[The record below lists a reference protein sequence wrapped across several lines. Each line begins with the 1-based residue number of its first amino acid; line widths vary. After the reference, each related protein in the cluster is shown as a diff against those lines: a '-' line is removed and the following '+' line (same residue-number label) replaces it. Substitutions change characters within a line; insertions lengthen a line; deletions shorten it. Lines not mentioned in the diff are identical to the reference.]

1 MASIHASIAN
11 AENVEL
17 ARSLGQPHFTLVLLT
32 RTATMTN
39 LFNPIK
45 LFVAALTLSAT
56 SIIAFAGDEKLSETS
71 TESGSKTEATA
82 TLAGGCF
89 WCTEAVFERMEG
101 VKDVVS
107 GYIGGTVPN
116 PTYEQVCSKKTGH
129 AEAIEII
136 YDPSKTTYEE
146 LLEVFFKT
154 HDPTTKNKQGADE
167 GPQYRSAV
175 FYHNEEQKKAAQ
187 KYIAKLDESREFKSP
202 IVTTLERATKF
213 YPAEEY
219 HQDFYRR
226 NPNYGYCQ
234 FVVRNKVRKFN
245 REFGDKLKKPDEK

>member
-1 MASIHASIAN
+1 M
-11 AENVEL
+11 
-17 ARSLGQPHFTLVLLT
+17 
-32 RTATMTN
+32 N
-39 LFNPIK
+39 LFRPLNLCMSVLMIGFTP
-45 LFVAALTLSAT
+45 FAASAGEKELSDNSSKNAQ
-56 SIIAFAGDEKLSETS
+56 
-71 TESGSKTEATA
+71 KTEATA

-89 WCTEAVFERMEG
+89 WCTEAVFERMQG
-101 VKDVVS
+101 VSDVVS

-116 PTYEQVCSKKTGH
+116 PTYEQVCSKTTGH
-129 AEAIEII
+129 AEAIEVI
-136 YDPSKTTYEE
+136 YDPSKTSYEE

-154 HDPTTKNKQGADE
+154 HDPTTRNKQGADE

-175 FYHNEEQKKAAQ
+175 FFHNEDQRKAAE
-187 KYIAKLDESREFKSP
+187 KYIAKLNDSGEFKTP
-202 IVTTLERATKF
+202 VVTTLEKATKF

-245 REFGDKLKKPDEK
+245 REFGDKLKRPNEK